1 VFKLN
6 RIIGFLILAAL
17 IYSVL
22 QAYGL
27 LPDGARY
34 RTVLSSRDGKGT
46 LALYSPF
53 A

>member
-22 QAYGL
+22 QAYGA
-27 LPDGARY
+27 LPDGAPRLLPQ
-34 RTVLSSRDGKGT
+34 RNGS
-46 LALYSPF
+46 LA

>member
-1 VFKLN
+1 VFKIN

-27 LPDGARY
+27 LPDEAPRLLPQRSG
-34 RTVLSSRDGKGT
+34 
-46 LALYSPF
+46 SP
-53 A
+53 AA